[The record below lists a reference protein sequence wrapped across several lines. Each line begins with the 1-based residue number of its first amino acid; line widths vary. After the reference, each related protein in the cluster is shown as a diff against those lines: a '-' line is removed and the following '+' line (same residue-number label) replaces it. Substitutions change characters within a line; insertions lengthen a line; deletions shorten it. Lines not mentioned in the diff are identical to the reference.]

1 MPFRAEVSGKASTPP
16 MAPDPIDTQDVQKF
30 WDRHPVAAASI
41 PAAPGTAEYFQGFDR
56 LREAMEPPALASR
69 VYDFT
74 AFAGQRV
81 LDVGAGNGFVMS
93 RYARAGA
100 QAFGVELTARGV
112 DLCRRRFAFEGVR
125 ALVTQGDA
133 EHLPFAD
140 ASFDAVTS
148 MGVLHHVPRPERAID
163 EIHRVL
169 KPGGRLTLM
178 LYHRNSAMYR
188 LRFPLM
194 RLLTGKSLAEQVNEV
209 DGAGNPKG
217 LVFSR
222 REARAFV
229 HRFSSVETF
238 VGLLEPWMV
247 APGFS
252 RVAKEAWLLPLA
264 PRLGWFLYVKAR
276 R

>member
-1 MPFRAEVSGKASTPP
+1 MVPKQILR
-16 MAPDPIDTQDVQKF
+16 QDVQRF
-30 WDRHPVAAASI
+30 WEAHPVAAASI
-41 PAAPGTAEYFQGFDR
+41 DAPPGTAEYFRAFDR
-56 LREAMEPPALASR
+56 LREHLEPEDLAER
-69 VYDFT
+69 VYEFS
-74 AFAGQRV
+74 ASSGLRV

-100 QAFGVELTARGV
+100 RAFGVELTTRGV
-112 DLCRRRFAFEGVR
+112 DLSRQRFEVEGVR
-125 ALVTQGDA
+125 AFVNQGDA

-140 ASFDAVTS
+140 ATFDAVTS

-188 LRFPLM
+188 LRFPLLG
-194 RLLTGKSLAEQVNEV
+194 LLRGKSLAEQVNEV

-217 LVFSR
+217 IVFSR
-222 REARAFV
+222 REAHAFV
-229 HRFSSVETF
+229 HRFSQVETF
-238 VGLLEPWMV
+238 VSQLEPWMV

-252 RVAKEAWLLPLA
+252 RVAKEAWLKPLA
-264 PRLGWFLYVKAR
+264 STLGWALYVKAR

>member
-1 MPFRAEVSGKASTPP
+1 MSQAPIRRQEV
-16 MAPDPIDTQDVQKF
+16 DRF
-30 WDRHPVAAASI
+30 WEHHPVAAASI
-41 PAAPGTAEYFQGFDR
+41 DAPLGTAEYFQGFDR
-56 LREAMEPPALASR
+56 LREAMEPAELRER
-69 VYDFT
+69 VYGFQ
-74 AFAGQRV
+74 ASGGKRV

-100 QAFGVELTARGV
+100 GAFGIELTERGV
-112 DLCRRRFAFEGVR
+112 SLCRRRFEVEGVR
-125 ALVTQGDA
+125 AFVTRGDA
-133 EHLPFAD
+133 ENLPFPE

-148 MGVLHHVPRPERAID
+148 MGVLHHVPDPGRAID

-194 RLLTGKSLAEQVNEV
+194 RLITGKSLARQVNEV
-209 DGAGNPKG
+209 DGEGNPKG

-222 REARAFV
+222 REARDFV
-229 HRFSSVETF
+229 HRFSSVTTF

-252 RVAKEAWLLPLA
+252 RVARESWLQPLA
-264 PRLGWFLYVKAR
+264 SRLGWFLYIQAR